1 MANFMQKMEVKELS
15 KLVIAEKPSV
25 GLALAKVIGAY
36 QRQDGYMEGN
46 GYLVSWCVGHLV
58 GLAQPDVYDEKYKKW
73 RRDCLP
79 IIPEQWKWEVADD
92 KRAQFK
98 ILKELMFRKDVDE
111 LICATDAGREGEL
124 IFRLV
129 YHQAGCKKPFKRL
142 WISSMED
149 EAIKEGFDNLKEG
162 SDYDNL
168 YEAALCRSQADW
180 LVGINGTRLFT
191 TLYNKR
197 LTVGRVQ
204 TPTLAM
210 VVERNKQIAEF
221 QKQKYF
227 NLHLKD
233 DKFVVHKEK
242 IFDEQEANRIQKKC
256 NGANAVVKSVVKTE
270 KNVNPPKLYDLTTLQ
285 RESNRYFGYTAQKTL
300 DITQKLYE
308 QKLVTYPRTDSQYL
322 TEDMKETAES
332 MVLAAQMAFD
342 FGTFPPRNYDVSRVI
357 NNGKV
362 TDHHAIIPT
371 AEIQK
376 QDISELSQEER
387 DILMLIAQRL
397 LCATGEKQKISET
410 EVKVECE
417 GEEFQAKGKMVLD
430 MGWKSYEMEF
440 RSRLKSKQKADEKDV
455 VIPLVAEGDVL
466 EHVEVSVTEHFTSP
480 PKPYTEDTLLSAM
493 ETAGNEDFDEDTDK
507 KGLGTPAT
515 RASMIEKL
523 VSSRYLERK
532 GKQLIPTE
540 AGINLI
546 DVLPEKVKS
555 AKMTAEW
562 ENSLMEMEHGKI
574 GKAEFLENI
583 NAWVHQLVADYG
595 EVSEEE
601 KQRFSSEKKEREQIG
616 ICPRCGSPVYEGE
629 KNFYCSNR
637 ECKFCIWKETKWLS
651 GMKKK
656 VTKKMAVSL
665 LAKGRV
671 SVTGLY
677 SQKTGRNFDADLVLE
692 DTGEY
697 VNFKLD
703 FNNKKK
709 G

>member
-1 MANFMQKMEVKELS
+1 MS

-25 GLALAKVIGAY
+25 ALALAKVLGAY

-58 GLAQPDVYDEKYKKW
+58 GLAQPAAYDETYKKW
-73 RRDCLP
+73 SRESLP
-79 IIPEQWKWEVADD
+79 IIPENWKWEVADD
-92 KRAQFK
+92 KRTQFK
-98 ILKELMFRKDVDE
+98 VLKDLMFRSDVEE
-111 LICATDAGREGEL
+111 LVCATDAGREGEL

-129 YHQAGCKKPFKRL
+129 YYQAGCKKPFKRL

-149 EAIKEGFDNLKEG
+149 EAIKEGFDNLREG

-168 YEAALCRSQADW
+168 YEAALCRSKADW

-191 TLYNKR
+191 TLYNNR

-210 VVERNKQIAEF
+210 VVERNKQITEF

-227 NLHLKD
+227 NVHLKD
-233 DKFVVHKEK
+233 GELEVHKEK
-242 IFDEQEANRIQKKC
+242 IFDEQEAKKIQEKC
-256 NGANAVVKSVVKTE
+256 NGADAVVKSVTKAE
-270 KNVNPPKLYDLTTLQ
+270 KNINPPKLYDLTTLQ

-300 DITQKLYE
+300 DYAQSLYE

-322 TEDMKETAES
+322 TEDMKETAEN
-332 MVLAAQMAFD
+332 MVLAVQLAFD
-342 FGTFPPRNYDVSRVI
+342 FGTFPPKDYDVNRVI
-357 NNGKV
+357 NNSKV

-371 AEIQK
+371 SEIQK
-376 QDISELSQEER
+376 QDLSKLSQGER
-387 DILMLIAQRL
+387 DILILISQRL
-397 LCATGEKQKISET
+397 LCATGGKQRISET
-410 EVKVECE
+410 EIKVECV
-417 GEEFQAKGKMVLD
+417 GEEFQAKGKMVLE

-440 RSRLKSKQKADEKDV
+440 RNRLKNKPKTEAKDEV
-455 VIPLVAEGDVL
+455 LPLVAEGDVL
-466 EHVEVSVTEHFTSP
+466 HGVTVTKTEHFTSP
-480 PKPYTEDTLLSAM
+480 PKQYTEDTLLSAM
-493 ETAGNEDFDEDTDK
+493 ETAGNEDFDEDTEK

-523 VSSRYLERK
+523 VSSKYLERK
-532 GKQLIPTE
+532 GKQLIPTD
-540 AGINLI
+540 AGINLVA
-546 DVLPEKVKS
+546 VLPEKVKS

-562 ENSLMEMEHGKI
+562 ENALMEMERGKV
-574 GKAEFLENI
+574 KSRTFLTDI
-583 NAWVHQLVADYG
+583 SQWVNQLIADYG

-601 KQRFSSEKKEREQIG
+601 KKRFRSEKEQIG
-616 ICPRCGSPVYEGE
+616 ICPRCGSSVYEGD

-656 VTKKMAVSL
+656 VSKKMAESL
-665 LAKGRV
+665 LSKGRV

-677 SQKTGRNFDADLVLE
+677 SQKTGRNFDADLVLD

-703 FNNKKK
+703 FSNNK
-709 G
+709 

>member
-1 MANFMQKMEVKELS
+1 
-15 KLVIAEKPSV
+15 
-25 GLALAKVIGAY
+25 
-36 QRQDGYMEGN
+36 
-46 GYLVSWCVGHLV
+46 
-58 GLAQPDVYDEKYKKW
+58 
-73 RRDCLP
+73 
-79 IIPEQWKWEVADD
+79 
-92 KRAQFK
+92 
-98 ILKELMFRKDVDE
+98 
-111 LICATDAGREGEL
+111 
-124 IFRLV
+124 
-129 YHQAGCKKPFKRL
+129 
-142 WISSMED
+142 MED
-149 EAIKEGFDNLKEG
+149 EAIKKGFENLREG

-168 YEAALCRSQADW
+168 YEAALCRSKADW

-191 TLYNKR
+191 TLYEKR

-210 VVERNKQIAEF
+210 VVERNKQITEF

-233 DKFVVHKEK
+233 GKLEVHKEK
-242 IFDEQEANRIQKKC
+242 IFGEQEAKSLKGKC
-256 NGANAVVKSVVKTE
+256 NGADAVVKSVTKTE

-300 DITQKLYE
+300 DYTQSLYE

-322 TEDMKETAES
+322 TEDMKETAEN
-332 MVLAAQMAFD
+332 MVLAVQMAFD
-342 FGTFPPRNYDVSRVI
+342 FGEFPPKDYDVNRVI
-357 NNGKV
+357 NNSKV

-376 QDISELSQEER
+376 QDLSKLSQGER
-387 DILMLIAQRL
+387 DILLLISQRL
-397 LCATGEKQKISET
+397 LCATGEKQRISET
-410 EVKVECE
+410 EIKVDCA
-417 GEEFQAKGKMVLD
+417 GEEFQTKGKMVLD
-430 MGWKSYEMEF
+430 MGWKAYEMEF
-440 RSRLKSKQKADEKDV
+440 RSRLKGKEKNELKEV
-455 VIPLVAEGDVL
+455 VIPLVSEGEVL
-466 EHVEVSVTEHFTSP
+466 HGVEVSMTEHFTNP

-493 ETAGNEDFDEDTDK
+493 ETAGNGDFDEDTEK

-523 VSSRYLERK
+523 ISSKYLERK

-540 AGINLI
+540 AGINLVCI
-546 DVLPEKVKS
+546 LPEKVKS

-562 ENSLMEMEHGKI
+562 ENSLMEMERGHVKSE
-574 GKAEFLENI
+574 KFLADI
-583 NAWVHQLVADYG
+583 SQWVNQLVADYG

-601 KQRFSSEKKEREQIG
+601 KQRFGTEKSGREQIG
-616 ICPRCGSPVYEGE
+616 VCPRCGSPVYEGE

-656 VTKKMAVSL
+656 VSKKMAESL
-665 LAKGRV
+665 LSKGKVR
-671 SVTGLY
+671 VTGLY
-677 SQKTGRNFDADLVLE
+677 SQKTGRNFDADLVLD

-703 FNNKKK
+703 FSYNKKK

>member
-1 MANFMQKMEVKELS
+1 MS

-25 GLALAKVIGAY
+25 ALALSKVLGAY

-58 GLAQPDVYDEKYKKW
+58 GLAQPDAYDEIYKKW
-73 RRDCLP
+73 RKDSLP
-79 IIPEQWKWEVADD
+79 IIPENWKWEVADD
-92 KRAQFK
+92 KRTQFK
-98 ILKELMFRKDVDE
+98 VLKDLMFRSDVDE
-111 LICATDAGREGEL
+111 LVCATDAGREGEL

-129 YHQAGCKKPFKRL
+129 YYQAGCKKPFKRL

-149 EAIKEGFDNLKEG
+149 EAIKEGFENLREG

-168 YEAALCRSQADW
+168 YEAALCRSKADW

-191 TLYNKR
+191 TLYDKR

-210 VVERNKQIAEF
+210 VVERNKQIVEF

-233 DKFVVHKEK
+233 GKLEVHKEK
-242 IFDEQEANRIQKKC
+242 IFDEQEAKIIQEKC
-256 NGANAVVKSVVKTE
+256 NGADAFVTAVTKTE
-270 KNVNPPKLYDLTTLQ
+270 KSVNPPKLYDLTTLQ

-300 DITQKLYE
+300 DYTQSLYE

-322 TEDMKETAES
+322 TEDMKETAEN
-332 MVLAAQMAFD
+332 MVLAVQMV
-342 FGTFPPRNYDVSRVI
+342 FGFGDFPPKDYDVNRVI
-357 NNGKV
+357 DNGKV

-376 QDISELSQEER
+376 QDLSRLSQGER
-387 DILMLIAQRL
+387 DILLLISQRL
-397 LCATGEKQKISET
+397 LCATGDKQKISET
-410 EVKVECE
+410 EIKVECV

-430 MGWKSYEMEF
+430 IGWKAYEMEF
-440 RSRLKSKQKADEKDV
+440 KSRLKNKSKPETKDV
-455 VIPLVAEGDVL
+455 VIPLVVEGDVL
-466 EHVEVSVTEHFTSP
+466 RDVEVAMTEHFTSP

-493 ETAGNEDFDEDTDK
+493 ETAGNEDFDEDTEK

-523 VSSRYLERK
+523 VSSQYLERK
-532 GKQLIPTE
+532 GKQLIPTD
-540 AGINLI
+540 AGINLVA
-546 DVLPEKVKS
+546 VLPEKVKS

-562 ENSLMEMEHGKI
+562 ENSLMEMERGYVKSN
-574 GKAEFLENI
+574 KFLADI
-583 NAWVHQLVADYG
+583 NQWVHKLIADYR

-601 KQRFSSEKKEREQIG
+601 KQRFANEKNGREQIG
-616 ICPRCGSPVYEGE
+616 TCPRCGSPVYEGE

-637 ECKFCIWKETKWLS
+637 ECKFCIWKESKWLS

-656 VTKKMAVSL
+656 VTKKMAASL
-665 LAKGRV
+665 LSMGRV
-671 SVTGLY
+671 GVTGLY

-692 DTGEY
+692 DTGKY

-703 FNNKKK
+703 FSNNKKK

>member
-1 MANFMQKMEVKELS
+1 MS

-25 GLALAKVIGAY
+25 ALALAKVLGAY
-36 QRQDGYMEGN
+36 QRQDGYVEGN

-58 GLAQPDVYDEKYKKW
+58 GLAQPDVYDESYKKW
-73 RRDCLP
+73 SRDSLP
-79 IIPEQWKWEVADD
+79 IIPENWKWEVADD
-92 KRAQFK
+92 KKTQFN
-98 ILKELMFRKDVDE
+98 ILKDLMFRSDVEE
-111 LICATDAGREGEL
+111 LVCATDAGREGEL

-129 YHQAGCKKPFKRL
+129 YYQAGCKKPFKRL

-149 EAIKEGFDNLKEG
+149 EAIKEGFDNLREG

-168 YEAALCRSQADW
+168 YEAALCRSKADW

-191 TLYNKR
+191 TLYNNR

-210 VVERNKQIAEF
+210 VVERNKQITEF

-227 NLHLKD
+227 NVHLKAG
-233 DKFVVHKEK
+233 KLEVHKEK
-242 IFDEQEANRIQKKC
+242 IFDEQEGKKIQEKC
-256 NGANAVVKSVVKTE
+256 NGADAVVRSVTKAE
-270 KNVNPPKLYDLTTLQ
+270 KNINPPKLYDLTTLQ

-300 DITQKLYE
+300 DYTQSLYE

-322 TEDMKETAES
+322 TEDMKETAEN
-332 MVLAAQMAFD
+332 MVLAVQMAFD
-342 FGTFPPRNYDVSRVI
+342 FGTFPPKDYDVNRVI
-357 NNGKV
+357 NNSKV

-376 QDISELSQEER
+376 QDLSKLSQGER
-387 DILMLIAQRL
+387 DILMLISQRL
-397 LCATGEKQKISET
+397 LCATGEKQRISET
-410 EVKVECE
+410 EIKVECD
-417 GEEFQAKGKMVLD
+417 GEEFQAKGKMVLE

-440 RSRLKSKQKADEKDV
+440 RNRLKNKPKSEAKDEV
-455 VIPLVAEGDVL
+455 LPLVVEGDVL
-466 EHVEVSVTEHFTSP
+466 RGVMVTKTEHFTNP
-480 PKPYTEDTLLSAM
+480 PKQYTEDTLLSAM
-493 ETAGNEDFDEDTDK
+493 ETAGNEEFDEDTEK

-523 VSSRYLERK
+523 VSSKYLERK
-532 GKQLIPTE
+532 GKQLMPTD
-540 AGINLI
+540 AGINLVA
-546 DVLPEKVKS
+546 VLPEKVKS

-562 ENSLMEMEHGKI
+562 ENALMEMERGKV
-574 GKAEFLENI
+574 KSKTFLTDI
-583 NAWVHQLVADYG
+583 SQWVNQLIADYG

-601 KQRFSSEKKEREQIG
+601 KKRFRSEKEQIG
-616 ICPRCGSPVYEGE
+616 ICPRCGAPVYEGD

-656 VTKKMAVSL
+656 VSKKMAESL
-665 LAKGRV
+665 LSKGRV

-677 SQKTGRNFDADLVLE
+677 SQKTGRNFDADLVLD

-703 FNNKKK
+703 FSNNKKK

>member
-1 MANFMQKMEVKELS
+1 MS

-25 GLALAKVIGAY
+25 GVALAKVLGAY

-58 GLAQPDVYDEKYKKW
+58 GLAQPDGYDEKYKRW

-79 IIPEQWKWEVADD
+79 IIPNQWKWEVADD

-98 ILKELMFRKDVDE
+98 ILKELMFRSDVDE

-129 YHQAGCKKPFKRL
+129 YYQSGCKKPFKRL

-149 EAIKEGFDNLKEG
+149 EAIKEGFENLREG

-168 YEAALCRSQADW
+168 YEAALCRSKADW

-191 TLYNKR
+191 TLYDKR

-210 VVERNKQIAEF
+210 VVERNKQISEF

-233 DKFVVHKEK
+233 GKFEVHKEK
-242 IFDEQEANRIQKKC
+242 IFDEQEAKRIQEKC
-256 NGANAVVKSVVKTE
+256 NGADAIVKSVIKTE
-270 KNVNPPKLYDLTTLQ
+270 KQVSPPKLYDLTTLQ
-285 RESNRYFGYTAQKTL
+285 RESNRFFGYTAQRTL
-300 DITQKLYE
+300 DITQSLYE

-332 MVLAAQMAFD
+332 MVLAVQMAFG
-342 FGTFPPRNYDVSRVI
+342 FGDFPPKDYDVNRVI

-376 QDISELSQEER
+376 QDLSKLSQGEQ
-387 DILMLIAQRL
+387 DILMLISQRL
-397 LCATGEKQKISET
+397 LCATGEKQRISET
-410 EVKVECE
+410 EVKVECA

-430 MGWKSYEMEF
+430 MGWKAYEMEF
-440 RSRLKSKQKADEKDV
+440 RSKLKNKPKAEAKETM
-455 VIPLVAEGDVL
+455 IPLVAEGTVLNNVDV
-466 EHVEVSVTEHFTSP
+466 STTEHFTSP

-493 ETAGNEDFDEDTDK
+493 ETAGNEDFDEDTEK

-523 VSSRYLERK
+523 VSSKYLERK

-540 AGINLI
+540 SGINLI
-546 DVLPEKVKS
+546 CILPEKVKS

-562 ENSLMEMEHGKI
+562 ENSLMEMERGKVRNEKFLADI
-574 GKAEFLENI
+574 GQ
-583 NAWVHQLVADYG
+583 WVKQLVSDYG
-595 EVSEEE
+595 EISDEE
-601 KQRFSSEKKEREQIG
+601 KQRFGSDKKEREQIG
-616 ICPRCGSPVYEGE
+616 ICPRCDSPVYEGE

-637 ECKFCIWKETKWLS
+637 ECRFCIWKETKWLS

>member
-1 MANFMQKMEVKELS
+1 MS

-25 GLALAKVIGAY
+25 ALALAKVLGVY

-58 GLAQPDVYDEKYKKW
+58 GLAQPDAYDETYKKW
-73 RRDCLP
+73 SRESLP
-79 IIPEQWKWEVADD
+79 IIPENWKWEVADD

-98 ILKELMFRKDVDE
+98 VLKDLMFRSDVEE
-111 LICATDAGREGEL
+111 LVCATDAGREGEL

-129 YHQAGCKKPFKRL
+129 YYQAGCKKPFKRL

-149 EAIKEGFDNLKEG
+149 EAIKEGFDNLREG

-168 YEAALCRSQADW
+168 YEAALCRSKADW

-191 TLYNKR
+191 TLYNNR

-210 VVERNKQIAEF
+210 VVERTKQITEF

-227 NLHLKD
+227 NVHLKD
-233 DKFVVHKEK
+233 GKLEVHKEK
-242 IFDEQEANRIQKKC
+242 IFDEQEAKKIQDKC
-256 NGANAVVKSVVKTE
+256 NGADAVVKSVTKAE
-270 KNVNPPKLYDLTTLQ
+270 KNINPPKLYDLTTLQ

-300 DITQKLYE
+300 DYTQSLYE

-322 TEDMKETAES
+322 TEDMKETAEN
-332 MVLAAQMAFD
+332 MVLAVQMAFD
-342 FGTFPPRNYDVSRVI
+342 FGTFPPKDYDVNRVI
-357 NNGKV
+357 NNSKV

-376 QDISELSQEER
+376 QDLSKLSQGER
-387 DILMLIAQRL
+387 DVLMLISQRL
-397 LCATGEKQKISET
+397 LCATGEKQRISET
-410 EVKVECE
+410 EIKVECA
-417 GEEFQAKGKMVLD
+417 GEEFQAKGKMVLE

-440 RSRLKSKQKADEKDV
+440 RNRLKNKSKTEAKDEV
-455 VIPLVAEGDVL
+455 LPLVAEGDVL
-466 EHVEVSVTEHFTSP
+466 HGVTVAKTEHFTSP
-480 PKPYTEDTLLSAM
+480 PKQYTEDTLLSAM
-493 ETAGNEDFDEDTDK
+493 ETAGNEDFDEDTEK

-523 VSSRYLERK
+523 VSSKYLERK
-532 GKQLIPTE
+532 GKQLIPTD
-540 AGINLI
+540 AGINLVA
-546 DVLPEKVKS
+546 VLPEKVKS

-562 ENSLMEMEHGKI
+562 ENALMEMERGKV
-574 GKAEFLENI
+574 KSRTFLTDI
-583 NAWVHQLVADYG
+583 SQWVNQLIADYR

-601 KQRFSSEKKEREQIG
+601 KKRFRSEKEQIG
-616 ICPRCGSPVYEGE
+616 ICPRCGAPVYEGD

-656 VTKKMAVSL
+656 VSKKMAESL
-665 LAKGRV
+665 LSKGRV

-677 SQKTGRNFDADLVLE
+677 SQKTGRNFDADLVLD

-703 FNNKKK
+703 FSNNKKK

>member
-1 MANFMQKMEVKELS
+1 MS

-25 GLALAKVIGAY
+25 ALALAKVLGAY

-58 GLAQPDVYDEKYKKW
+58 GLAQPDAYDETYKKW
-73 RRDCLP
+73 SRESLP
-79 IIPEQWKWEVADD
+79 IIPENWKWEVAED
-92 KRAQFK
+92 KRTQFK
-98 ILKELMFRKDVDE
+98 VLKDLMFRSDVEE
-111 LICATDAGREGEL
+111 LVCATDAGREGEL

-129 YHQAGCKKPFKRL
+129 YYQAGCKKPFKRL

-149 EAIKEGFDNLKEG
+149 EAIKEGFDNLREG

-168 YEAALCRSQADW
+168 YEAALCRSKADW

-191 TLYNKR
+191 TLYNNR

-210 VVERNKQIAEF
+210 VVERNKQITEF

-227 NLHLKD
+227 NVHLKAG
-233 DKFVVHKEK
+233 KLEVHKEK
-242 IFDEQEANRIQKKC
+242 IFDEQEAKKIQDKC
-256 NGANAVVKSVVKTE
+256 NGADATVKSVTKAE
-270 KNVNPPKLYDLTTLQ
+270 KNINPPKLYDLTTLQ

-300 DITQKLYE
+300 DYTQSLYE

-322 TEDMKETAES
+322 TEDMKETAEN
-332 MVLAAQMAFD
+332 MVLAVQMAFD
-342 FGTFPPRNYDVSRVI
+342 FGTFPPKDYDVNRVI
-357 NNGKV
+357 NNSKV

-371 AEIQK
+371 AEIPK
-376 QDISELSQEER
+376 QDLSKLSQGER
-387 DILMLIAQRL
+387 DILILISQRL
-397 LCATGEKQKISET
+397 LCATGEKQRISET
-410 EVKVECE
+410 EIKVECA
-417 GEEFQAKGKMVLD
+417 GEEFQAKGKMVME

-440 RSRLKSKQKADEKDV
+440 RNRLKNKPKTEAKDEV
-455 VIPLVAEGDVL
+455 LPLVAEGDVL
-466 EHVEVSVTEHFTSP
+466 HGVTVTKTEHFTSP
-480 PKPYTEDTLLSAM
+480 PKQYTEDTLLSAM
-493 ETAGNEDFDEDTDK
+493 ETAGNEDFDEDTEK

-523 VSSRYLERK
+523 VSSKYLERK
-532 GKQLIPTE
+532 GKQLIPTD
-540 AGINLI
+540 AGINLVA
-546 DVLPEKVKS
+546 VLPEKVKS

-562 ENSLMEMEHGKI
+562 ENALMEMERGKVNSRT
-574 GKAEFLENI
+574 FLTDI
-583 NAWVHQLVADYG
+583 SQWVNQLIVDYG

-601 KQRFSSEKKEREQIG
+601 KKRFRSEKEKIG
-616 ICPRCGSPVYEGE
+616 ICPRCGAPVYEGD

-656 VTKKMAVSL
+656 VSKKMAESL
-665 LAKGRV
+665 LSKGRV

-677 SQKTGRNFDADLVLE
+677 SQKTGRNFDADLVLD

-703 FNNKKK
+703 FSNIKKK

>member
-1 MANFMQKMEVKELS
+1 MS

-25 GLALAKVIGAY
+25 GMALAKVLGAY

-58 GLAQPDVYDEKYKKW
+58 GLAQPDSYDEKYKKW
-73 RRDCLP
+73 RRDTLP
-79 IIPEQWKWEVADD
+79 IMPDEWKWEVTAD
-92 KRAQFK
+92 KKEQFQ
-98 ILKELMFRKDVDE
+98 ILQQLMFRSDVEE

-129 YHQAGCKKPFKRL
+129 YYQAGCKKPFKRL

-149 EAIKEGFDNLKEG
+149 EAIKDGFENLREG
-162 SDYDNL
+162 SEYDHL
-168 YEAALCRSQADW
+168 YEAALCRSKADW

-191 TLYNKR
+191 TLYDHR

-210 VVERNKQIAEF
+210 VVERNKQITEF

-227 NLHLKD
+227 NIHLKD
-233 DKFVVHKEK
+233 GLLEVHKEK
-242 IFDEQEANRIQKKC
+242 VFEEQDAKNIQENC
-256 NGANAVVKSVVKTE
+256 TGTDAVVKSVTKTE
-270 KNVNPPKLYDLTTLQ
+270 KIVNPPKLYDLTTLQ

-300 DITQKLYE
+300 DFVQSLYE

-322 TEDMKETAES
+322 TEDMKETAET
-332 MVLAAQMAFD
+332 MVLAVLTAFD
-342 FGTFPPRNYDVSRVI
+342 FGDFPPKEYDVNRVI
-357 NNGKV
+357 NNNKV

-371 AEIQK
+371 VEIQK
-376 QDISELSQEER
+376 QDLSRLSQGEK
-387 DILMLIAQRL
+387 DILLLISQRL
-397 LCATGEKQKISET
+397 LCATGEKQRISET
-410 EVKVECE
+410 EIKVECA
-417 GEEFQAKGKMVLD
+417 GVEFQARGKMVLE

-440 RSRLKSKQKADEKDV
+440 RNQLKNKPKAEAKEMMLPFVEEGAVLHDV
-455 VIPLVAEGDVL
+455 Q
-466 EHVEVSVTEHFTSP
+466 VSVTEHFTSP
-480 PKPYTEDTLLSAM
+480 PKAYTEDTLLSAM
-493 ETAGNEDFDEDTDK
+493 ETAGNEEFEEETEK

-523 VSSRYLERK
+523 VASKYLERK
-532 GKQLIPTE
+532 GKQLIPTD

-546 DVLPEKVKS
+546 EVLPEKVKS

-562 ENSLMEMEHGKI
+562 ENALMEMERGKV
-574 GKAEFLENI
+574 KSETFLSDI
-583 NAWVHQLVADYG
+583 DQWVMQLITDYG
-595 EVSEEE
+595 EISAEE
-601 KQRFSSEKKEREQIG
+601 KQRFGSERPKIEQIG
-616 ICPRCGSPVYEGE
+616 ICPRCGSPIYEGE

-637 ECKFCIWKETKWLS
+637 ECRFCIWKESKWLS

-656 VTKKMAVSL
+656 VTKKMAESL
-665 LAKGRV
+665 LAEGRV
-671 SVTGLY
+671 KVSGLY

-697 VNFKLD
+697 VNFRLD
-703 FNNKKK
+703 FSNNKKK

>member
-1 MANFMQKMEVKELS
+1 MANFLQKMEVNELS

-73 RRDCLP
+73 RRECLP
-79 IIPEQWKWEVADD
+79 IIPEQWKWEVTDD

-129 YHQAGCKKPFKRL
+129 YHQARCKKPFKRL

-191 TLYNKR
+191 TLYGKR

-242 IFDEQEANRIQKKC
+242 IFDEQEAERIQKKC
-256 NGANAVVKSVVKTE
+256 DGGNAVVKSVVKTE
-270 KNVNPPKLYDLTTLQ
+270 KNVNPPKLYDLITLQ

-332 MVLAAQMAFD
+332 MVLAVQMAFD
-342 FGTFPPRNYDVSRVI
+342 FGTFPPRNYDVNRVI

-376 QDISELSQEER
+376 QDISKLPQEER
-387 DILMLIAQRL
+387 DILMLISQRL
-397 LCATGEKQKISET
+397 LCATGEKQKISER
-410 EVKVECE
+410 EVKVDCE
-417 GEEFQAKGKMVLD
+417 GEEFQAKGKMGLD
-430 MGWKSYEMEF
+430 MGWKAYEMEF
-440 RSRLKSKQKADEKDV
+440 RSRLKNKQKTEEKDV
-455 VIPLVAEGDVL
+455 VIPLVAEGDIL
-466 EHVEVSVTEHFTSP
+466 EHVEVSLTEHFTSP

-493 ETAGNEDFDEDTDK
+493 ETAGNEDFDEDTEK

-532 GKQLIPTE
+532 GKQLIPTD

-555 AKMTAEW
+555 AKMTADW
-562 ENSLMEMEHGKI
+562 ENSLMEMERGKVR
-574 GKAEFLENI
+574 KAEFLENI
-583 NAWVHQLVADYG
+583 NSWVHQLIADYG
-595 EVSEEE
+595 EVSKEE

-677 SQKTGRNFDADLVLE
+677 SQKTGRNFDADLVLD

>member
-1 MANFMQKMEVKELS
+1 MS

-25 GLALAKVIGAY
+25 ALALAKVLGAY

-58 GLAQPDVYDEKYKKW
+58 GLAEPDAYDESYKKW
-73 RRDCLP
+73 RRESLP

-92 KRAQFK
+92 KRTQFK
-98 ILKELMFRKDVDE
+98 ILKDLMFRSDIEE
-111 LICATDAGREGEL
+111 LVCATDAGREGEL

-129 YHQAGCKKPFKRL
+129 YYQAGCRKPFKRL

-149 EAIKEGFDNLKEG
+149 EAIKEGFDNLREG

-168 YEAALCRSQADW
+168 YEAALCRSKADW
-180 LVGINGTRLFT
+180 LVGINGTRVFT
-191 TLYNKR
+191 TLYNNR

-210 VVERNKQIAEF
+210 VVERNKQIVEF

-233 DKFVVHKEK
+233 GALEVHKEK
-242 IFDEQEANRIQKKC
+242 IFDEQEASNILGKC
-256 NGANAVVKSVVKTE
+256 NGADAVVKSVVKSE
-270 KNVNPPKLYDLTTLQ
+270 KSVNPPKLYDLTTLQ

-300 DITQKLYE
+300 DFTQSLYE

-322 TEDMKETAES
+322 TEDMKETVEN
-332 MVLAAQMAFD
+332 MVLAVQIAFD
-342 FGTFPPRNYDVSRVI
+342 FGTFPPKDYDVNRVI
-357 NNGKV
+357 NNSKV

-376 QDISELSQEER
+376 QDLSKLSQGER
-387 DILMLIAQRL
+387 DILLLISQRL
-397 LCATGEKQKISET
+397 LCATGEKQRISET
-410 EVKVECE
+410 EIKVECA
-417 GEEFQAKGKMVLD
+417 GEEFQVKGKMVLD

-440 RSRLKSKQKADEKDV
+440 RNRLKNKPKAETKDAV
-455 VIPLVAEGDVL
+455 LPLVAEGDVL
-466 EHVEVSVTEHFTSP
+466 HRVLATKTEHFTSP
-480 PKPYTEDTLLSAM
+480 PKQYTEDTLLSAM
-493 ETAGNEDFDEDTDK
+493 ETAGNEDFDEDTEK

-523 VSSRYLERK
+523 VSSKYLERK

-540 AGINLI
+540 AGINLVA
-546 DVLPEKVKS
+546 VLPEKVKS
-555 AKMTAEW
+555 PKMTAEW
-562 ENSLMEMEHGKI
+562 ENALMEMERGNVKSE
-574 GKAEFLENI
+574 AFLSDI
-583 NAWVHQLVADYG
+583 NQWVNQLIADYG

-601 KQRFSSEKKEREQIG
+601 KKRFRTEKSGREQIG
-616 ICPRCGSPVYEGE
+616 ICPRCGAPVYEGE

-637 ECKFCIWKETKWLS
+637 DCKFCIWKETKWLS

-656 VTKKMAVSL
+656 VSKKMTESL

-677 SQKTGRNFDADLVLE
+677 SQKTGRNFDADLVLD

-697 VNFKLD
+697 VNFKLE
-703 FNNKKK
+703 FPNNKKK

>member
-1 MANFMQKMEVKELS
+1 MS

-25 GLALAKVIGAY
+25 ALALAKVLGAY

-58 GLAQPDVYDEKYKKW
+58 GLAQPDAYDESYKRW
-73 RRDCLP
+73 RRDSLP
-79 IIPEQWKWEVADD
+79 IIPENWKWEVADD
-92 KRAQFK
+92 KRSQFK
-98 ILKELMFRKDVDE
+98 VLKDLMFRIDVDE
-111 LICATDAGREGEL
+111 LVCATDAGREGEL

-129 YHQAGCKKPFKRL
+129 YYQAGCKKPFKRL

-149 EAIKEGFDNLKEG
+149 DAIKAGFDNLREG

-168 YEAALCRSQADW
+168 YEAALCRSKADW

-191 TLYNKR
+191 TLYDKR

-210 VVERNKQIAEF
+210 VVERNKQITEF

-233 DKFVVHKEK
+233 GKLEVHKEK
-242 IFDEQEANRIQKKC
+242 IFDELEAKRIQEKC
-256 NGANAVVKSVVKTE
+256 NGAEAVVKSVLKTE

-300 DITQKLYE
+300 DYTQSLYE

-322 TEDMKETAES
+322 TEDMKDTAES
-332 MVLAAQMAFD
+332 MILAVQMAFN
-342 FGTFPPRNYDVSRVI
+342 FGDFPPRDYDVSKVI
-357 NNGKV
+357 NNSKV

-376 QDISELSQEER
+376 QDLSQLSQGER
-387 DILMLIAQRL
+387 DILLLISQRL
-397 LCATGEKQKISET
+397 LCATGEKQRLSET
-410 EVKVECE
+410 EIKVECA
-417 GEEFQAKGKMVLD
+417 GEEFLAKGKMVLD
-430 MGWKSYEMEF
+430 MGWKAYEMEF
-440 RSRLKSKQKADEKDV
+440 RNRLKSKMKSDTKEEM
-455 VIPLVAEGDVL
+455 IPLVAEGEIL
-466 EHVEVSVTEHFTSP
+466 KGVEVSTTEHFTSP

-493 ETAGNEDFDEDTDK
+493 ETAGNEDFDEDTEK

-523 VSSRYLERK
+523 VSSKYLERK
-532 GKQLIPTE
+532 GKQLIPTD

-546 DVLPEKVKS
+546 YVLPEKVKS

-562 ENSLMEMEHGKI
+562 ENSLMEMERGNVKS
-574 GKAEFLENI
+574 ERFLADI
-583 NAWVHQLVADYG
+583 NQWVNQLIADYG

-601 KQRFSSEKKEREQIG
+601 KQRFGSDKNNKEQIG

-656 VTKKMAVSL
+656 VTKKMAASL

-671 SVTGLY
+671 AVTGLH
-677 SQKTGRNFDADLVLE
+677 SQKTGRNFDADLVLD

-703 FNNKKK
+703 FSNNKKK

>member
-1 MANFMQKMEVKELS
+1 MS

-25 GLALAKVIGAY
+25 ALALAKVLGAY

-58 GLAQPDVYDEKYKKW
+58 GLAQPDAYDEVYKKW
-73 RRDCLP
+73 RRDSLP
-79 IIPEQWKWEVADD
+79 IIPENWKWEVADD
-92 KRAQFK
+92 KRTQFK
-98 ILKELMFRKDVDE
+98 VLKDLMFRSDVDE
-111 LICATDAGREGEL
+111 LVCATDAGREGEL

-129 YHQAGCKKPFKRL
+129 YYQAGCKKPFKRL

-149 EAIKEGFDNLKEG
+149 HAIKEGFDNLREG

-168 YEAALCRSQADW
+168 YEAALCRSKADW

-191 TLYNKR
+191 TLYDKR

-210 VVERNKQIAEF
+210 VVERNKQITEF

-227 NLHLKD
+227 NVHLKD
-233 DKFVVHKEK
+233 GKLVVHKDK
-242 IFDEQEANRIQKKC
+242 VFDESEAKRIQEKC
-256 NGANAVVKSVVKTE
+256 NGADAVVKSVVKTE
-270 KNVNPPKLYDLTTLQ
+270 KNVNSPKLYDLTTLQ

-300 DITQKLYE
+300 DYTQSLYE

-322 TEDMKETAES
+322 TEDMRDTAES
-332 MVLAAQMAFD
+332 MILAVQMTFN
-342 FGTFPPRNYDVSRVI
+342 FGEFPPKDYDVNKVI
-357 NNGKV
+357 NNRKV

-376 QDISELSQEER
+376 QDLSRLSQGEK
-387 DILMLIAQRL
+387 DILLLISQRL
-397 LCATGEKQKISET
+397 LCATGDKQKISET
-410 EVKVECE
+410 EIKVDCA

-430 MGWKSYEMEF
+430 MGWKAYEMEF
-440 RSRLKSKQKADEKDV
+440 RSRLKSKSKTDAKEE
-455 VIPLVAEGDVL
+455 ILPLVAEGEVL
-466 EHVEVSVTEHFTSP
+466 KDVEVSVTEHFTSP

-493 ETAGNEDFDEDTDK
+493 ETAGNEDFDEDTEK

-523 VSSRYLERK
+523 VSSKYLERK
-532 GKQLIPTE
+532 GKQLIPTD

-546 DVLPEKVKS
+546 CVLPEKVKS

-562 ENSLMEMEHGKI
+562 ENSLMEMERGNVESERFLADI
-574 GKAEFLENI
+574 GQ
-583 NAWVHQLVADYG
+583 WVYQLIADYG
-595 EVSEEE
+595 EISEEE
-601 KQRFSSEKKEREQIG
+601 KQRFGSDKNSKEQIG

-656 VTKKMAVSL
+656 VTKKMAVIL
-665 LAKGRV
+665 LSKGRV

-703 FNNKKK
+703 FSNNKKK

>member
-1 MANFMQKMEVKELS
+1 MS

-25 GLALAKVIGAY
+25 GVALAKVLGAY

-58 GLAQPDVYDEKYKKW
+58 GLAQPDSYDEKYKRW
-73 RRDCLP
+73 RRDTLP
-79 IIPEQWKWEVADD
+79 IMPDEWKWEVAED
-92 KRAQFK
+92 KKEQYQ
-98 ILKELMFRKDVDE
+98 ILRQLMFRSDVEE

-129 YHQAGCKKPFKRL
+129 YYQAECKKPFKRL

-149 EAIKEGFDNLKEG
+149 EAIKEGFENLREG
-162 SDYDNL
+162 SEYDNL
-168 YEAALCRSQADW
+168 YEAALCRSKADW

-191 TLYNKR
+191 TLYDHR

-210 VVERNKQIAEF
+210 VVERNKQIKEF

-227 NLHLKD
+227 NIHLKD
-233 DKFVVHKEK
+233 GSLEVQKEK
-242 IFDEQEANRIQKKC
+242 IFDEQEAKRIQEIC
-256 NGANAVVKSVVKTE
+256 NGADAEVTSVTKTE
-270 KNVNPPKLYDLTTLQ
+270 KTVNPPKLYDLTTLQ
-285 RESNRYFGYTAQKTL
+285 RESNRYYGYTAQKTL
-300 DITQKLYE
+300 DITQSLYE
-308 QKLVTYPRTDSQYL
+308 KKLVTYPRTDSQYL
-322 TEDMKETAES
+322 TEDMKETAEN
-332 MVLAAQMAFD
+332 MVLAVLTVFD
-342 FGTFPPRNYDVSRVI
+342 FGEFPPKDYDVNKVI
-357 NNGKV
+357 NNNKV

-376 QDISELSQEER
+376 QDLSRLSQGER
-387 DILMLIAQRL
+387 DILLLISQRL
-397 LCATGEKQKISET
+397 LCATGEKQKFSET
-410 EVKVECE
+410 EIKVECA
-417 GEEFQAKGKMVLD
+417 GEEFQAKGKMILD

-440 RSRLKSKQKADEKDV
+440 KNRLKNKQKTEAKEV
-455 VIPLVAEGDVL
+455 MIPLLQKGEVLHEVDVF
-466 EHVEVSVTEHFTSP
+466 VTEHFTSP
-480 PKPYTEDTLLSAM
+480 PKAYTEDTLLSAM
-493 ETAGNEDFDEDTDK
+493 ETAGNAEFNEETEK

-523 VSSRYLERK
+523 VASNYLERK
-532 GKQLIPTE
+532 GKQLLPTD

-546 DVLPEKVKS
+546 EVLPEKVKS

-562 ENSLMEMEHGKI
+562 ENALMEMERGKV
-574 GKAEFLENI
+574 KSETFLSDI
-583 NAWVHQLVADYG
+583 DQWVMQLITDYG
-595 EVSEEE
+595 ELSSEE
-601 KQRFSSEKKEREQIG
+601 KQRFGSERQQREQIG

-637 ECKFCIWKETKWLS
+637 ECKFCIWKESKWLS

-656 VTKKMAVSL
+656 VTKKMAESL
-665 LAKGRV
+665 LANGRV
-671 SVTGLY
+671 KVSGLY
-677 SQKTGRNFDADLVLE
+677 SQKTGRNFDADLVLD

-703 FNNKKK
+703 FSNNKKK

>member
-1 MANFMQKMEVKELS
+1 MS

-25 GLALAKVIGAY
+25 ALALAKVLGAY
-36 QRQDGYMEGN
+36 QRLDGYMEGN

-58 GLAQPDVYDEKYKKW
+58 GLAQPDAYDETYKKW
-73 RRDCLP
+73 SRESLP
-79 IIPEQWKWEVADD
+79 IIPENWKWEVADD
-92 KRAQFK
+92 KRTQFK
-98 ILKELMFRKDVDE
+98 VLKDLMFRSDVEE
-111 LICATDAGREGEL
+111 LVCATDAGREGEL

-129 YHQAGCKKPFKRL
+129 YYQASCKKPFKRL

-149 EAIKEGFDNLKEG
+149 EAIKEGFDNLREG

-168 YEAALCRSQADW
+168 YEAALCRSKADW

-191 TLYNKR
+191 TLYNNR

-210 VVERNKQIAEF
+210 VVERNKQITEF

-227 NLHLKD
+227 NVHLKD
-233 DKFVVHKEK
+233 GKLEVYKEK
-242 IFDEQEANRIQKKC
+242 IFDEQEAKKIQEKC
-256 NGANAVVKSVVKTE
+256 NGADAVVKSVTKAE
-270 KNVNPPKLYDLTTLQ
+270 KNINPPKLYDLTTLQ

-300 DITQKLYE
+300 DYTQSLYE

-322 TEDMKETAES
+322 TEDMKETAEN
-332 MVLAAQMAFD
+332 MVLAVQMAFD
-342 FGTFPPRNYDVSRVI
+342 FGTFPPKDYDVNRVI
-357 NNGKV
+357 NNCKV

-376 QDISELSQEER
+376 QDLSKLSQGER
-387 DILMLIAQRL
+387 DILMLISQRL
-397 LCATGEKQKISET
+397 LCATGEKQRISET
-410 EVKVECE
+410 EIKVECA
-417 GEEFQAKGKMVLD
+417 GEEFQAKGKMVLE

-440 RSRLKSKQKADEKDV
+440 RNRLKNKSKTEEKDE
-455 VIPLVAEGDVL
+455 ILPLVTEGDVL
-466 EHVEVSVTEHFTSP
+466 HGVTVTKTEHFTSP
-480 PKPYTEDTLLSAM
+480 PKQYTEDTLLSAM
-493 ETAGNEDFDEDTDK
+493 ETAGNEDFDEDTEK

-523 VSSRYLERK
+523 VSSKYLERK
-532 GKQLIPTE
+532 GKQLIPTD
-540 AGINLI
+540 AGINLVA
-546 DVLPEKVKS
+546 VLPEKVKS

-562 ENSLMEMEHGKI
+562 ENALMEMERGKV
-574 GKAEFLENI
+574 KSRTFLTDI
-583 NAWVHQLVADYG
+583 SQWVNQLIADYG
-595 EVSEEE
+595 DVSEEE
-601 KQRFSSEKKEREQIG
+601 KKRFRSEKEQIG
-616 ICPRCGSPVYEGE
+616 ICPRCGAPVYEGD

-656 VTKKMAVSL
+656 VSKKMAENL
-665 LAKGRV
+665 LSKGRV

-677 SQKTGRNFDADLVLE
+677 SQKTGRNFDADLVLD

-703 FNNKKK
+703 FSNIKKK

>member
-1 MANFMQKMEVKELS
+1 MS

-25 GLALAKVIGAY
+25 ALALAKVLGAY

-58 GLAQPDVYDEKYKKW
+58 GLAQPDAYDETYKKW
-73 RRDCLP
+73 SRESLP
-79 IIPEQWKWEVADD
+79 IIPENWKWEVADD
-92 KRAQFK
+92 KRTQFK
-98 ILKELMFRKDVDE
+98 VLKDLMFRSDVEE
-111 LICATDAGREGEL
+111 LVCATDAGREGEL

-129 YHQAGCKKPFKRL
+129 YYQAGCKKPFKRL

-149 EAIKEGFDNLKEG
+149 EAIKEGFDNLREG

-168 YEAALCRSQADW
+168 YEAALCRSKADW

-191 TLYNKR
+191 TLYNNR

-210 VVERNKQIAEF
+210 VVERNKQITEF
-221 QKQKYF
+221 QKQRYF
-227 NLHLKD
+227 NVHLKD
-233 DKFVVHKEK
+233 GKLEVYKEK
-242 IFDEQEANRIQKKC
+242 IFDEQEAKKIQEKC
-256 NGANAVVKSVVKTE
+256 NGADAIVKSVTKAE
-270 KNVNPPKLYDLTTLQ
+270 KNINPPKLYDLTTLQ

-300 DITQKLYE
+300 DYTQSLYE

-322 TEDMKETAES
+322 TEDMKETAEN
-332 MVLAAQMAFD
+332 MVLAVQMAFD
-342 FGTFPPRNYDVSRVI
+342 FGTFPPKDYDVNRVI
-357 NNGKV
+357 NNSKV

-376 QDISELSQEER
+376 QDLSKLSQGER
-387 DILMLIAQRL
+387 DILILISQRL
-397 LCATGEKQKISET
+397 LCATGEKQHISET
-410 EVKVECE
+410 EIKVDCA
-417 GEEFQAKGKMVLD
+417 GEEFQAKGKMVLE

-440 RSRLKSKQKADEKDV
+440 RNRLKNKSKTEAKDEV
-455 VIPLVAEGDVL
+455 LPLVAEGDVL
-466 EHVEVSVTEHFTSP
+466 HGVTVTKTEHFTSP
-480 PKPYTEDTLLSAM
+480 LKQYTEDTLLSAM
-493 ETAGNEDFDEDTDK
+493 ETAGNEDFDEDTEK

-523 VSSRYLERK
+523 VSSKYLDRK
-532 GKQLIPTE
+532 GKQLIPTD
-540 AGINLI
+540 AGINLVA
-546 DVLPEKVKS
+546 VLPEKVKS

-562 ENSLMEMEHGKI
+562 ENALMEMERGKV
-574 GKAEFLENI
+574 KSRTFLTDI
-583 NAWVHQLVADYG
+583 SQWVKQLIADYG
-595 EVSEEE
+595 EISEEE
-601 KQRFSSEKKEREQIG
+601 KKRFKSEKEQIG
-616 ICPRCGSPVYEGE
+616 ICPRCGAPVYEGD

-656 VTKKMAVSL
+656 VSKKMAESL
-665 LAKGRV
+665 LSKGRV

-677 SQKTGRNFDADLVLE
+677 SQKTGRNFDADLVLD

-703 FNNKKK
+703 FSNNK
-709 G
+709 

>member
-1 MANFMQKMEVKELS
+1 MS

-25 GLALAKVIGAY
+25 ALSLAKVLGAY

-58 GLAQPDVYDEKYKKW
+58 GLAQPDAYDEVYKKW
-73 RRDCLP
+73 RRDSLP
-79 IIPEQWKWEVADD
+79 IIPENWQWEVADD
-92 KRAQFK
+92 KRTQFK
-98 ILKELMFRKDVDE
+98 VLKDLMFRSDVNE
-111 LICATDAGREGEL
+111 LVCATDAGREGEL

-129 YHQAGCKKPFKRL
+129 YYQAGCKKPFKRL

-149 EAIKEGFDNLKEG
+149 DAIKDGFDNLREG

-168 YEAALCRSQADW
+168 YEAALCRSKADW

-191 TLYNKR
+191 TLYDKR

-210 VVERNKQIAEF
+210 VVERNKQITEF

-227 NLHLKD
+227 NMHLKD
-233 DKFVVHKEK
+233 GKLVVHKDK
-242 IFDEQEANRIQKKC
+242 VFDESEAKRIQEKC
-256 NGANAVVKSVVKTE
+256 NGADAVVKSVVKTE
-270 KNVNPPKLYDLTTLQ
+270 KNVNSPKLYDLTTLQ

-300 DITQKLYE
+300 DYTQSLYE

-322 TEDMKETAES
+322 TEDMRDIAES
-332 MVLAAQMAFD
+332 MILAVQMAFS
-342 FGTFPPRNYDVSRVI
+342 FGDFPPKYYDVNKVI
-357 NNGKV
+357 NNSKV

-376 QDISELSQEER
+376 QDLSQLSQGER
-387 DILMLIAQRL
+387 DILLLISQRL

-410 EVKVECE
+410 EIKVDCA

-430 MGWKSYEMEF
+430 MGWKAYEMEL
-440 RSRLKSKQKADEKDV
+440 RSRLKGKSKTDAKEEML
-455 VIPLVAEGDVL
+455 PLVEEGEILKD
-466 EHVEVSVTEHFTSP
+466 VEVSVTEHFTSP

-493 ETAGNEDFDEDTDK
+493 ETAGNEDFDEDTEK

-523 VSSRYLERK
+523 VSSKYLERK
-532 GKQLIPTE
+532 GKQLIPTD

-546 DVLPEKVKS
+546 CVLPEKVKS

-562 ENSLMEMEHGKI
+562 ENSLMELERGNVKSERFLADI
-574 GKAEFLENI
+574 GQ
-583 NAWVHQLVADYG
+583 WVYQLIADYG
-595 EVSEEE
+595 EISEEE
-601 KQRFSSEKKEREQIG
+601 RQRFGSDKNSKEQIG

-656 VTKKMAVSL
+656 ITKKMAVSL
-665 LAKGRV
+665 LSKGRV
-671 SVTGLY
+671 SVTGFY
-677 SQKTGRNFDADLVLE
+677 SQKTDRNFDADLVLE

-703 FNNKKK
+703 FSNNKKK

>member
-1 MANFMQKMEVKELS
+1 MS

-25 GLALAKVIGAY
+25 ALALAKVLGAY

-58 GLAQPDVYDEKYKKW
+58 GLAQPDAYDESYKRW
-73 RRDCLP
+73 RRDSLP
-79 IIPEQWKWEVADD
+79 IIPENWKWEVADD
-92 KRAQFK
+92 KRSQFK
-98 ILKELMFRKDVDE
+98 VLKDLMFRIDVDE
-111 LICATDAGREGEL
+111 LVCATDAGREGEL

-129 YHQAGCKKPFKRL
+129 YYQAGCKKPFKRL

-149 EAIKEGFDNLKEG
+149 DAIKAGFDNLREG

-168 YEAALCRSQADW
+168 YEAALCRSKADW

-191 TLYNKR
+191 TLYDKR

-210 VVERNKQIAEF
+210 VVERNKQITEF

-233 DKFVVHKEK
+233 GKLEVHKEK
-242 IFDEQEANRIQKKC
+242 IFDELEAKRIQEKC
-256 NGANAVVKSVVKTE
+256 NGAEAVVKSVLKTE

-300 DITQKLYE
+300 DYTQSLYE

-322 TEDMKETAES
+322 TEDMKDTAES
-332 MVLAAQMAFD
+332 MILAVQMAFD
-342 FGTFPPRNYDVSRVI
+342 FGDFPPRDYDVSKVI
-357 NNGKV
+357 NNSKV

-376 QDISELSQEER
+376 QDLSQLSQGER
-387 DILMLIAQRL
+387 DILLLISQRL
-397 LCATGEKQKISET
+397 LCATGEKQRLSET
-410 EVKVECE
+410 EIKVECA
-417 GEEFQAKGKMVLD
+417 GEEFLAKGKMVLD
-430 MGWKSYEMEF
+430 MGWKAYEMEF
-440 RSRLKSKQKADEKDV
+440 RNRLKSKMKSDTKEEM
-455 VIPLVAEGDVL
+455 IPLVAEGEIL
-466 EHVEVSVTEHFTSP
+466 KGVEVSTTEHFTSP

-493 ETAGNEDFDEDTDK
+493 ETAGNEDFDEDTEK

-523 VSSRYLERK
+523 VSSKYLERK
-532 GKQLIPTE
+532 GKQLIPTD

-546 DVLPEKVKS
+546 YVLPEKVKS

-562 ENSLMEMEHGKI
+562 ENSLMEMERGNVKS
-574 GKAEFLENI
+574 ERFLADI
-583 NAWVHQLVADYG
+583 NQWVNQLIADYG

-601 KQRFSSEKKEREQIG
+601 KQRFGSDKNNKEQIG

-656 VTKKMAVSL
+656 VTKKMAASL

-671 SVTGLY
+671 AVTGLH
-677 SQKTGRNFDADLVLE
+677 SQKTGRNFDADLVLD

-703 FNNKKK
+703 FSNNKKK

>member
-1 MANFMQKMEVKELS
+1 MS

-25 GLALAKVIGAY
+25 ALALAKVLGAY

-58 GLAQPDVYDEKYKKW
+58 GLAQPDAYDEVYKKW
-73 RRDCLP
+73 RRDSLP
-79 IIPEQWKWEVADD
+79 IIPENWKWEVADD
-92 KRAQFK
+92 KKIQFK
-98 ILKELMFRKDVDE
+98 VLKDLMFRSDVDE
-111 LICATDAGREGEL
+111 LVCATDAGREGEL

-129 YHQAGCKKPFKRL
+129 YYQAGCKKPFKRL

-149 EAIKEGFDNLKEG
+149 EAIKEGFDNLREG

-168 YEAALCRSQADW
+168 YEAALCRSKADW

-191 TLYNKR
+191 TLYDKR

-210 VVERNKQIAEF
+210 VVERNKQITEF

-227 NLHLKD
+227 NVHLKD
-233 DKFVVHKEK
+233 GKLVVHKDK
-242 IFDEQEANRIQKKC
+242 VFDESEAKRIQEKC
-256 NGANAVVKSVVKTE
+256 NGADAVVKSVVKTE
-270 KNVNPPKLYDLTTLQ
+270 KNVNSPKLYDLTTLQ

-300 DITQKLYE
+300 DYTQSLYE

-322 TEDMKETAES
+322 TEDMRDTAES
-332 MVLAAQMAFD
+332 MILAVQMTFN
-342 FGTFPPRNYDVSRVI
+342 FGEFPPKDYDVNKVI
-357 NNGKV
+357 NNSKV

-376 QDISELSQEER
+376 QDLSRLSQGER
-387 DILMLIAQRL
+387 DILLLISQRL
-397 LCATGEKQKISET
+397 LCATGDKQKISET
-410 EVKVECE
+410 EIKVDCA

-430 MGWKSYEMEF
+430 MGWKAYEMEF
-440 RSRLKSKQKADEKDV
+440 RSRLKSKSKTDV
-455 VIPLVAEGDVL
+455 KEEILPLVAEGEVL
-466 EHVEVSVTEHFTSP
+466 KDVEVSVTEHFTSP

-493 ETAGNEDFDEDTDK
+493 ETAGNEDFDEDTEK

-523 VSSRYLERK
+523 VSSKYLERK
-532 GKQLIPTE
+532 GKQLIPTD
-540 AGINLI
+540 AGINLTC
-546 DVLPEKVKS
+546 VLPEKVKS

-562 ENSLMEMEHGKI
+562 ENSLMEMERGNVKSERFLADI
-574 GKAEFLENI
+574 GQ
-583 NAWVHQLVADYG
+583 WVYQLIADYG
-595 EVSEEE
+595 EISEEE
-601 KQRFSSEKKEREQIG
+601 KQRFGSDKNSKEQIG

-656 VTKKMAVSL
+656 VTKKMAVIL
-665 LAKGRV
+665 LSKGRV

-703 FNNKKK
+703 FSNNKKK